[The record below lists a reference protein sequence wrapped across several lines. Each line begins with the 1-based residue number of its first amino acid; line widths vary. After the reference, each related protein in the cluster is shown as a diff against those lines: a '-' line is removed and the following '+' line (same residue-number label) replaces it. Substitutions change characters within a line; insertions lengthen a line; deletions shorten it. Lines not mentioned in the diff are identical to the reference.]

1 MWETEALQASAAG
14 SCLNADEGL
23 SPFLLTLT
31 LHLPGKDVGVIVVH
45 LLSGGVRLSIMDVF
59 DLCWQTRTYD
69 RPAGPRVQ
77 RLPTQ
82 DFKKSFK
89 HKETRKVKTG
99 ETFTVKENRNVC
111 SDWES

>member
-1 MWETEALQASAAG
+1 MWGSNRGCSLCISTHTGTDSLWETEALQASAAG

-69 RPAGPRVQ
+69 RPAGPK
-77 RLPTQ
+77 
-82 DFKKSFK
+82 DFQ
-89 HKETRKVKTG
+89 HKTLKEVSNTRKPG
-99 ETFTVKENRNVC
+99 R
-111 SDWES
+111 